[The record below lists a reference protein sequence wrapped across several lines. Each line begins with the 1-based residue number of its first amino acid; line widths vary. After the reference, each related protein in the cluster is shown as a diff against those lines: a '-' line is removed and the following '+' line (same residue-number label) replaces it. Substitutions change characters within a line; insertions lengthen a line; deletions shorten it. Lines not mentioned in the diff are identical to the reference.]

1 MEVWMQVKG
10 MTEPMMFDSIYD
22 AVKAM
27 IWAASEKRAVSIQL
41 DGRQKEGPST

>member
-10 MTEPMMFDSIYD
+10 MTELMMFDSTYD

-27 IWAASEKRAVSIQL
+27 IWAASERRAVSIQL
-41 DGRQKEGPST
+41 YGRRKGEPSA